1 MTAKDTVVRDLTDED
16 MVEIVEWFKERKWR
30 TPPASHALPGTAFV
44 AERNG
49 KLLSVVWLY
58 VTNSGVGIL
67 DWVATNPEAG
77 ASGIVSLKKVLKYIE
92 TVVGDKMSTFI
103 HFTHNDKLAKFFNKK
118 CGYKNDGK
126 VNISIKVLER
136 S

>member
-1 MTAKDTVVRDLTDED
+1 MGLKDITVRDLADED
-16 MVEIVEWFKERKWR
+16 MVEIVEWFKHRKWR
-30 TPPASHALPGTAFV
+30 VPPASHALPGTAYV
-44 AERNG
+44 AEQHG

-58 VTNSGVGIL
+58 LTNSGVGIL
-67 DWVATNPEAG
+67 DWVATNPE
-77 ASGIVSLKKVLKYIE
+77 SGPNGIISIKKVLKHIE
-92 TVVGDKMSTFI
+92 GLVEDNLTTFI
-103 HFTHNDKLAKFFNKK
+103 HFTHNDRLATFFNKK